1 MMRPSAGRTRIQGVA
16 AQALPL
22 ALAAAFFPLGLVL
35 FTLLI
40 AQEPFIARAVGFL
53 AGAFGMTL
61 VSGLL
66 FVAFI
71 DSTDLGGNGASHHV
85 SAAVDIAIG
94 LLLLAAFAVAGRHS
108 GTPRSSSGLSEKSWL
123 LKLMR
128 SAPAAVALGA
138 VLYAPSPLY
147 LGALKAVADGGLP
160 TSQTVLWV
168 VLLSVIVTSLIEI
181 PVVLLIRN
189 PARGRIVLAGI
200 NAWMNRNGTKVGLLA
215 LLVAGLFFL
224 VRGIARLT

>member
-1 MMRPSAGRTRIQGVA
+1 VA

-40 AQEPFIARAVGFL
+40 AQEPFIARAIGFL
-53 AGAFGMTL
+53 AGAFAMTL

-66 FVAFI
+66 FVAFV
-71 DSTDLGGNGASHHV
+71 DSTHLAGDGASRTSH
-85 SAAVDIAIG
+85 AAGDVAIG
-94 LLLLAAFAVAGRHS
+94 LLLLAALAVVRRRS
-108 GTPRSSSGLSEKSWL
+108 GTPRGSNLSEKSWL

-128 SAPAAVALGA
+128 SAPAAVVLGA

-147 LGALKAVADGGLP
+147 LGALRAVADGDLP
-160 TSQTVLWV
+160 TSQTVAWV

-181 PVVLLIRN
+181 PVVLLVRN
-189 PARGRIVLAGI
+189 PERGRIVLAGL
-200 NAWMNRNGTKVGLLA
+200 NAWMSRNGARVGMFA
-215 LLVAGLFFL
+215 LLIAGLYFL
-224 VRGIARLT
+224 VRGVVRLT